1 MQKSGDWLSTAVTGI
16 FLVLKVCTIHLEFD
30 RIGLAISKKDN
41 VHDNR
46 G

>member
-1 MQKSGDWLSTAVTGI
+1 MQKSGDWLSTAVT
-16 FLVLKVCTIHLEFD
+16 
-30 RIGLAISKKDN
+30 AISSRLRSVQIILNSIVLDSSSKNDN